1 MFNVVLVEDEPAA
14 LRYLQTLVERTCPE
28 LTVAATATDG
38 QQGFEISRKLH
49 PDLVIT
55 DVKMPIVDGID
66 MVRRLKEHLP
76 DIPVIIVSGHEEF
89 DFVRQA
95 LDTGVVDYLLKPV
108 AAKKLHA
115 VYETLRP
122 RLELQRSARLLASVR
137 ALMENNSE
145 AELVDD
151 VAASSFF
158 VAVARQGGLP
168 SRFVAHQEPDAEQQT
183 EVDFF
188 RLRGRDS
195 REFVLASFA
204 DRMTKSD
211 FLARCEAEQKR
222 AGETFSTIVYDIR
235 KIDGINLGAAA
246 ATLYRELDQA
256 ITLGVTQTLC
266 APVERRHA
274 HAMEQTLIARLEEAS
289 MSGRADLLEA
299 AVNGETGRWEKDGLP
314 MVEVYGIA
322 RRYLEQIRKAFHG
335 GADELELDSRVEE
348 LLATAGS
355 FEGFR
360 RDFLRLA
367 KTVAGFDD
375 SRELEGDVPSYFET
389 IRKYVESTFTDPLTI
404 GSVCERFRISQSYL
418 SKLFRKYAGK
428 SFTEYLTECRI
439 NSAKRIIIENPS
451 VPMKNV
457 ARYAGFKDQFYFS
470 RVFRKMTGESPTTF
484 GHSHNSP
491 K

>member
-28 LTVAATATDG
+28 LTVAATAGDG
-38 QQGFEISRKLH
+38 EQGFEISRKLH

-55 DVKMPIVDGID
+55 DVKMPIVNGID
-66 MVRRLKEHLP
+66 LVRRLKEQLP
-76 DIPVIIVSGHEEF
+76 EIPVIIVSGHEEF

-108 AAKKLHA
+108 AARKLRA

-122 RLELQRSARLLASVR
+122 RLEAQRSARLLASVK
-137 ALMENNSE
+137 ALMENNRDT
-145 AELVDD
+145 ELTEDL
-151 VAASSFF
+151 AASSFF

-168 SRFVAHQEPDAEQQT
+168 SRFIAHQEPAAEQQAT
-183 EVDFF
+183 DAFF

-195 REFVLASFA
+195 RECVLASFA
-204 DRMTKSD
+204 DRMTRSE
-211 FLARCEAEQKR
+211 FLARCAAEQQR
-222 AGETFSTIVYDIR
+222 NSETYHTIVYDLR
-235 KIDGINLGAAA
+235 KIAGIDLGEATT
-246 ATLYRELDQA
+246 TLYRQLDQA
-256 ITLGVTQTLC
+256 IMLGVTQTLG
-266 APVERRHA
+266 APVQRRHSPA
-274 HAMEQTLIARLEEAS
+274 IEKSLIARLEEAAI
-289 MSGRADLLEA
+289 SGRADLLEA
-299 AVNGETGRWEKDGLP
+299 TVNGETISWEKDGLP
-314 MVEVYGIA
+314 IVEVYGVA
-322 RRYLEQIRKAFHG
+322 RRFLEQLQKAFHRG
-335 GADELELDSRVEE
+335 TNDSELDSRVDE

-355 FEGFR
+355 FAGFR

-367 KTVAGFDD
+367 EHVAGLGDP
-375 SRELEGDVPSYFET
+375 RGVEGDVPSYFET
-389 IRKYVESTFTDPLTI
+389 IRKYVDATFTDPLTI

-418 SKLFRKYAGK
+418 SKLFRKHAGK
-428 SFTEYLTECRI
+428 SFNEYLTECRI
-439 NSAKRIIIENPS
+439 NSAKRIMLEDPL

-484 GHSHNSP
+484 GHSKNQP